1 LLECEFSVVKID
13 CPPIQRFPSL
23 KILQVAYKSEITG
36 GEKVLLNLANHL
48 KSRGHHVL
56 VACPS
61 NGPLTKVLRGEGIGV
76 RITPIEKTY
85 NFMAA
90 YRLRNLIL
98 QERIQVLHS
107 HGMLVNIV
115 GRIAAK
121 MADIPVSI
129 STVHLTRQLST
140 GERAENI
147 WQWLKGKYYRSLD
160 NFTAGFNDR
169 VIAVSESVRK
179 DLISQGVSSDKI
191 VVIKNGIECE
201 SYQNPLEREN
211 QQAHKK
217 RELGIGNEP
226 VVGTITR
233 FYKQKD
239 VQTFLYAISDVI
251 RDYPN
256 LRCLI
261 VGDGKQRRELEGL
274 RSRLALHKNVTFLGY
289 REDAREIL
297 DLFQIFVLSS
307 LWEGLPLVV
316 LEAMAGSKPVIA
328 TRVAGT
334 AEAVVDGKTGIL
346 VPLRDSKRLAESIKT
361 LLKDQKLAQKM
372 GEAGRR
378 RVHRHFRGERMVDE
392 TEKLYL
398 DLMRSKK
405 KTWGGVQFE
414 T

>member
-1 LLECEFSVVKID
+1 M
-13 CPPIQRFPSL
+13 
-23 KILQVAYKSEITG
+23 KILQVAYKSEISG
-36 GEKVLLNLANHL
+36 GERVLLNLSENL
-48 KSRGHHVL
+48 RNRGHDIL
-56 VACPS
+56 VACPTY
-61 NGPLTKVLRGEGIGV
+61 GPLIEVLKEEGIQV
-76 RITPIEKTY
+76 KIIAIKKTY
-85 NFMAA
+85 DLMAA
-90 YRLRNLIL
+90 FRLRNLIVHEGV
-98 QERIQVLHS
+98 QILHT
-107 HGMLVNIV
+107 HGMLANIV
-115 GRIAAK
+115 GRIASK
-121 MADIPVSI
+121 MARIPVSI

-147 WQWLKGKYYRSLD
+147 CQWLKGRYYRLLD
-160 NFTAGFNDR
+160 NFTAGFSDR
-169 VIAVSESVRK
+169 VIAVSESVK
-179 DLISQGVSSDKI
+179 QDLISQGVSSEKI

-201 SYQNPLEREN
+201 GYQSPLDVEN
-211 QQAHKK
+211 QQANKK
-217 RELGIGNEP
+217 KELGIGNGP

-261 VGDGKQRRELEGL
+261 VGDGEQRRELEDM
-274 RSRLALHKNVTFLGY
+274 STRLALHENVTFLGY

-297 DLFQIFVLSS
+297 DLFEIFVLSS

-316 LEAMAGSKPVIA
+316 LEAMAASKPVIA

-361 LLKDQKLAQKM
+361 LLRDQKLAQKM

-378 RVHRHFRGERMVDE
+378 RAHRHFRVERMVDE

-398 DLMRSKK
+398 DLMRSKEK
-405 KTWGGVQFE
+405 SRGGV
-414 T
+414 